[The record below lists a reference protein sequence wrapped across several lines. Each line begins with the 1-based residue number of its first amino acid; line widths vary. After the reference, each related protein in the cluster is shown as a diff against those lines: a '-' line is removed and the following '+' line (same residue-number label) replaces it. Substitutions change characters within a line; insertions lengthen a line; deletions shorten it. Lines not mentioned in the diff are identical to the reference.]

1 QHVGEGAT
9 LVTHLGQDEVAGT
22 VDDARQ
28 PLDAVGR
35 QTFTQRL
42 DDRNATGY
50 RGLEGDDHALLP
62 GSGEDRVAMYGDQ
75 RLVRGN
81 HMLAVGDRLHDYSQ
95 GQGVVG
101 HLNVTADVA
110 RGVGVPGGN
119 VGHLNRPS
127 CPAGNLLG
135 VALQNIEGATAY
147 GAQTTYTHFDRF
159 QTRNPT

>member
-1 QHVGEGAT
+1 DLRV
-9 LVTHLGQDEVAGT
+9 
-22 VDDARQ
+22 VD
-28 PLDAVGR
+28 
-35 QTFTQRL
+35 
-42 DDRNATGY
+42 
-50 RGLEGDDHALLP
+50 
-62 GSGEDRVAMYGDQ
+62 
-75 RLVRGN
+75 
-81 HMLAVGDRLHDYSQ
+81 Q

-127 CPAGNLLG
+127 CPAGKLLG

-159 QTRNPT
+159 QTRNPTILTSLNIGFCPPFSRFYSLAVASAVSCWAGL